1 GVYAA
6 ADIDDGVALIAPMV
20 GHTLYTRLPEGTT
33 LAAVPDAH
41 PPPDIEFQFALAPTR
56 VDPLLSLLH
65 GHGLLTGR
73 QGFGLRRRLEGLM
86 TGLIDLTYL
95 HDGRWYV
102 LDWKSNRLPGYA
114 PAQLQDAMAHNEYH
128 LQALLYTLALH
139 RGLRFRLGEA
149 CDYARDFGGVR
160 YLFCRGIDATRNDG
174 QGIHAWR
181 FDPDLVHALDALFA
195 GDSTR
200 SHAGGQGSGHA
211 PPEPAGCASSSDP
224 GEGPGPQTPNP
235 AGSAPSSPREEGPGR
250 RTPNPA
256 GSAPSPASGGGPGW
270 GPPEPTK

>member
-1 GVYAA
+1 M
-6 ADIDDGVALIAPMV
+6 ALIVPMV
-20 GHTLYTRLPEGTT
+20 GHTLNTRLPEGTT

-41 PPPDIEFQFALAPTR
+41 RRPEIEFQFALAPTR
-56 VDPLLSLLH
+56 VDALLSLLH
-65 GHGLLTGR
+65 RHGLLTGR

-139 RGLRFRLGEA
+139 RWLRFRLGERY
-149 CDYARDFGGVR
+149 DYARDFGGAR
-160 YLFCRGIDATRNDG
+160 YLFCRGIDATGNDG

-211 PPEPAGCASSSDP
+211 PPEPAGCAPSSDP

-235 AGSAPSSPREEGPGR
+235 AGSAPSSPREEGPG
-250 RTPNPA
+250 
-256 GSAPSPASGGGPGW
+256 W